1 MPGSA
6 FSKNVFHST
15 GTLDGRI
22 GMQSAGTTSRYFS
35 ITAIGVV
42 LTTLYIWGKV
52 EVSEL
57 MEQIGLAKVEIVSLS
72 DERTR
77 LMADVIRAK
86 KPAVI
91 VRRAEL
97 ELRMIPLNRYHSD
110 SKTGE

>member
-1 MPGSA
+1 L
-6 FSKNVFHST
+6 T
-15 GTLDGRI
+15 EEI
-22 GMQSAGTTSRYFS
+22 GMQLPSTASRYFS
-35 ITAIGVV
+35 ITAISVV

-57 MEQIGLAKVEIVSLS
+57 MQQIGLAKAEIVSLS

-77 LMADVIRAK
+77 LTADVIRAK